1 MSETQAQL
9 LEEIDA
15 LRRVVAARD
24 RTLLS
29 LTRRMDQ
36 IMETMQAE
44 RERLDQTVQRERE
57 LSRFVQQVLASMHDM
72 LIVTDPDGMMVQ
84 ANMATYRE
92 LGFRPEALIGA
103 SIDSL
108 LPPTTLAAYEQSLPV
123 LRTVSAS
130 IWVEVIAQQKHYLE
144 EQDLLGQ
151 DGLVAGIFRVG
162 AELFYGLQGKFAGA
176 VLTASNF
183 TKRKKA
189 EQALANSE
197 TRLRRMLDGSPVPLF
212 VIDQDHRVTY
222 WNRACEALTGMSAA
236 TMIGTRDQWRP
247 FYDAPRPCL
256 LDLVL
261 DDADAAKRG
270 QYYPGGIQERE
281 LAGQIWEGEGFFP
294 KLGSKWLFFTA
305 APIRDRQGAIV
316 AAMESIQDIT
326 ERKQSEEAL
335 RLAANV
341 FEHAREGIVIT
352 DREGTIV
359 DVNRAFEEISGYSR
373 DEAMGRN
380 LKFLK
385 SGHHDAVF
393 YAEMWQSI
401 TERGYWHGEIWNRRK
416 SGAIYPQST
425 SISAVHNA
433 KGQVTYYVAL
443 LADISIFKENQ
454 LRLERMA
461 YYDPLTGLPNRTL
474 LADRLRLML
483 SRAQRE
489 HRMLAICY
497 LDLDGFKP
505 VNDLWGHAAGDELL
519 VQVAQRFQQS
529 VRGDDTV
536 ARLGGDEF
544 VILLS
549 NLNSIE
555 EGEQILERLQAKLAA
570 PLTLKAAEVTVS
582 ASIGVTFFPGDGAD
596 PDTLIR
602 HADQAMYR
610 AKQSGRSRYHLFDPE
625 RDRRA
630 QVQRDL
636 LDRIR
641 QGWNAGE
648 FCLYYQPKVDMRQGR
663 VIGMEALA
671 RWNHPEQGLLAP
683 AAFIHVVEHADFAP
697 IFNDWVLET
706 AIQQMAVWHGAG
718 VIVPVSVNLSAHCL
732 EQPDF
737 VVRLQARLAH
747 HPYVRPAW
755 LEIEVLE
762 TTAMEETQRVFE
774 VISECQKLGIRFA
787 IDDFGTGYSS
797 LTYLKQLPA
806 QTLKIDRGFIR
817 DMLFDPGDL
826 AIVRGIIGLTAAFK
840 LDVIAEGVESLE
852 HGVLLM
858 QLGCDC
864 AQGYVISRPMPA
876 GEVPDWIGRW
886 RKPAA
891 WDITR

>member
-29 LTRRMDQ
+29 LTQRMDQ
-36 IMETMQAE
+36 VMETMQAE
-44 RERLDQTVQRERE
+44 RECFDQTVQRERE
-57 LSRFVQQVLASMHDM
+57 LSRFVQQILASMHDM
-72 LIVTDPDGMMVQ
+72 LIVTNPDGMIVQ
-84 ANMATYRE
+84 ANIAAYRE
-92 LGFRPEALIGA
+92 LGFRPEALMGTSVDA
-103 SIDSL
+103 L
-108 LPPTTLAAYEQSLPV
+108 LPPKTLATYEQSLPT

-130 IWVEVIAQQKHYLE
+130 IWVEVIAKRRHYLE
-144 EQDLLGQ
+144 EQELMGR
-151 DGLVAGIFRVG
+151 DGAVAGIFRVG
-162 AELFYGLQGKFAGA
+162 AELFYDLQGKFAGA

-189 EQALANSE
+189 EQALASSE
-197 TRLRRMLDGSPVPLF
+197 TRLRRILDGSPVPLF
-212 VIDQDHRVTY
+212 VADQDHRLTH

-236 TMIGTRDQWRP
+236 MMIGTRDQWRA
-247 FYDAPRPCL
+247 FYNAPRPCL

-270 QYYPGGIQERE
+270 QYYSGGIQERE
-281 LAGQIWEGEGFFP
+281 LAGRVWEGEGFFP
-294 KLGSKWLFFTA
+294 KLGNKWLFFTA
-305 APIRDRQGAIV
+305 APIRDSQGVVV

-326 ERKQSEEAL
+326 ERKQNEEAL

-352 DREGTIV
+352 DVEGTIV

-380 LKFLK
+380 PKFLK
-385 SGHHDAVF
+385 SGHHDTAF
-393 YAEMWQSI
+393 YVEMWQSI

-425 SISAVHNA
+425 SISTVHNA
-433 KGQVTYYVAL
+433 NGQVTYYVAL
-443 LADISIFKENQ
+443 LADISVFKESQ
-454 LRLERMA
+454 MRLERMA

-483 SRAQRE
+483 AKAQRE
-489 HRMLAICY
+489 RRMLAVCY

-544 VILLS
+544 VILLN
-549 NLNSIE
+549 NLNGIE
-555 EGEQILERLQAKLAA
+555 EGEQILERILAKLSA
-570 PLTLKAAEVTVS
+570 PLTLKAAEVSVS

-596 PDTLIR
+596 PDTLVR

-610 AKQSGRSRYHLFDPE
+610 AKQGGRNRYHLFDPE

-630 QVQRDL
+630 QIQREL
-636 LDRIR
+636 LERIR

-671 RWNHPEQGLLAP
+671 RWRHPEEGLLAP
-683 AAFIHVVEHADFAP
+683 AAFIHVVEHADFGP
-697 IFNDWVLET
+697 VFNDWVLES
-706 AIQQMAVWHGAG
+706 AIQQMAAWHGAG

-737 VVRLQARLAH
+737 VIRLQARLAH
-747 HPYVRPAW
+747 YPYVRPAW

-774 VISECQKLGIRFA
+774 VISECRKLGIRFA

-826 AIVRGIIGLTAAFK
+826 AIVRGIIGLTAGFK

-876 GEVPDWIGRW
+876 EEVLDWISHW

-891 WDITR
+891 WDL